1 MSGFLR
7 KSILALP
14 LLLLA
19 GAPAMA
25 EDVWVAARALVPGD
39 ILGDD
44 DVTARPLPRPRSDTV
59 AATND
64 LVGMEVRRRVAA
76 GMPLTTRDVGARSL
90 VKANATVTVIWNVG
104 TLSLSMQ
111 GRALQ
116 AGALGEEIRVLNTTT
131 SRTVRGTVLASG
143 QVEVKAAP

>member
-1 MSGFLR
+1 M
-7 KSILALP
+7 ALP

-25 EDVWVAARALVPGD
+25 EDVWVAARALLPGD

-44 DVTARPLPRPRSDTV
+44 DVAARALPRPRSDTV
-59 AATND
+59 PATSD

-76 GMPLTTRDVGARSL
+76 GAPLTNRDVGARTL
-90 VKANATVTVIWNVG
+90 VKANTTVTVIWNVG

-116 AGALGEEIRVLNTTT
+116 AGALGEEIRVLNTNS
-131 SRTVRGTVLASG
+131 SRTVRGIVLASG
-143 QVEVKAAP
+143 QVEVKAMP

>member
-1 MSGFLR
+1 MSGLLR
-7 KSILALP
+7 KSIMALP

-25 EDVWVAARALVPGD
+25 EDVWVAARALLPGD

-44 DVTARPLPRPRSDTV
+44 DVTARTLPRPRSDAV
-59 AATND
+59 PATNN
-64 LVGMEVRRRVAA
+64 LVGMEVRRRVPA
-76 GMPLTTRDVGARSL
+76 GAPLGNRDVGPRAL

-116 AGALGEEIRVLNTTT
+116 AGALGEEIRVLNTNS
-131 SRTVRGTVLASG
+131 SRTVRGTVRARG
-143 QVEVKAAP
+143 QVEGKAMP

>member
-1 MSGFLR
+1 MSGILR
-7 KSILALP
+7 KSIMALP

-25 EDVWVAARALVPGD
+25 EEVWVAARALLPGD

-44 DVTARPLPRPRSDTV
+44 DVTARALPRPRSDAV
-59 AATND
+59 PATSD

-76 GMPLTTRDVGARSL
+76 GLPLTNRDVGARRL
-90 VKANATVTVIWNVG
+90 VKANATVTVIWNIG

-116 AGALGEEIRVLNTTT
+116 AGALGEEIRVLNTNS